1 MKKTGK
7 TVLLIALVVVVGLG
21 ALFGYS
27 GLLQPYRD
35 QRAAET
41 LEERLNSGAYDAPVL
56 GYEGRCAAVDQA
68 GEEVTLTAAV
78 DLPGQSDR
86 SFDDVKD
93 SLLQDLQRQAQ
104 EKGLTLPA
112 NWEEAVRVTEYR
124 AHPAEKAQKGLA
136 FSRPSV
142 HNEVKF

>member
-1 MKKTGK
+1 MKKIGK

-27 GLLQPYRD
+27 ELLQPYRD
-35 QRAAET
+35 QKAAET
-41 LEERLNSGAYDAPVL
+41 LEERLNSGAYDTPVL
-56 GYEGRCAAVDQA
+56 GYEGCCTAVDQA

-86 SFDDVKD
+86 SFDDIKD

-112 NWEEAVRVTEYR
+112 NWEDAVRVTER
-124 AHPAEKAQKGLA
+124 HGSPTTNPG
-136 FSRPSV
+136 R
-142 HNEVKF
+142 

>member
-7 TVLLIALVVVVGLG
+7 RVLLIALVMVVGLG

-27 GLLQPYRD
+27 GLLQSYRD
-35 QRAAET
+35 QGAAET
-41 LEERLNSGAYDAPVL
+41 LEEHLNSGAYDAPVL
-56 GYEGRCAAVDQA
+56 GYEGRCTAVDQA

-104 EKGLTLPA
+104 AAGLTLPA

-124 AHPAEKAQKGLA
+124 AYPDENNKRACI
-136 FSRPSV
+136 F
-142 HNEVKF
+142 